1 MTSTIS
7 FNMGYNNNAYMFLP
21 LNRVNESGLMVK
33 STHDIP
39 EPPEEIMN
47 NLDDLRAC
55 DANHDG
61 VLSLNE
67 LKNIKT
73 KSEFAQTIME
83 LMENFVRDF
92 R

>member
-7 FNMGYNNNAYMFLP
+7 FNMGYNNNAYILLP
-21 LNRVNESGLMVK
+21 LNKVSGIGLTVK

-39 EPPEEIMN
+39 EPPKEIIN

-55 DANHDG
+55 DINHDN

-83 LMENFVRDF
+83 LMENFVKDF

>member
-7 FNMGYNNNAYMFLP
+7 FNMGYNNNAYMLLP
-21 LNRVNESGLMVK
+21 LNKTSENGLTVK

-39 EPPEEIMN
+39 EPSKEIMN

-55 DANHDG
+55 DTNHDSI
-61 VLSLNE
+61 LSLNE

-83 LMENFVRDF
+83 LMENFVKDF